1 MPSTEQ
7 LDSPRTAIAPKY
19 DNAQQWHDDLGDVPL
34 SRIVFDPW
42 PGTATEEDLLQLVE
56 HDKRLCELIDG
67 TLVEKAMGVEESFV
81 AAAICSIVR
90 TFVKP
95 RKLGSVSVT
104 DATLRL
110 VSSNRIRL
118 PDVAFFSTH
127 RLAESPVPLPKV
139 PRMAPDLAVE
149 VLSEGNT
156 PAEMLQKRKEYF
168 GSGTRLVWIVDLN
181 ARSVAVYSAPEV
193 IDQIVYEGEVI
204 GGGNVLPGFSAP
216 VVDFF
221 DDLQAMRPAGATSNP
236 KR

>member
-7 LDSPRTAIAPKY
+7 LASPRTAIAPKY

-56 HDKRLCELIDG
+56 RDSRLCELVDG
-67 TLVEKAMGVEESFV
+67 TLVEKAMGLEESFV
-81 AAAICSIVR
+81 AGAICAILR

-95 RKLGSVSVT
+95 RRLGSVSVT

-110 VSSNRIRL
+110 VWSNRIRL
-118 PDVAFFSTH
+118 PDVAFFSTR
-127 RLAESPVPLPKV
+127 RLADYPAPRAKV
-139 PRMAPDLAVE
+139 PKLSPDLAVE

-168 GSGTRLVWIVDLN
+168 GSGTRLVWIVDPK
-181 ARSVAVYSAPEV
+181 AKTVAVYTSPEV
-193 IDQIVYEGEVI
+193 IHKIVLESESIDGGE
-204 GGGNVLPGFSAP
+204 VLPGFSSP
-216 VVDFF
+216 VADFF
-221 DDLQAMRPAGATSNP
+221 DDLESLPQ
-236 KR
+236 